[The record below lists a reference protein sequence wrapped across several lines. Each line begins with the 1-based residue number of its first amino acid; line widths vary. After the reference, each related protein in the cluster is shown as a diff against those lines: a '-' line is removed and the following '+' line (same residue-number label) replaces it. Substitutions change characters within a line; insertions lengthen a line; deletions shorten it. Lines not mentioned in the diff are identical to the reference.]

1 MLKDFPLSMHLWRAM
16 YRQVMYRTSMKWM
29 QIDRVFSIYDLS
41 YVKQLDRFR
50 YPRERQLLMECGLS
64 LSIIAVSFAQFQ
76 MWFQI

>member
-1 MLKDFPLSMHLWRAM
+1 
-16 YRQVMYRTSMKWM
+16 MYRTSMKWM

-50 YPRERQLLMECGLS
+50 YPRERQLLMECDLS
-64 LSIIAVSFAQFQ
+64 LSIIAISFAQFQ